1 MASFVKSHHV
11 LGLSLLVGLVLTIV
25 SAANSYQIAYPP
37 AHSGSE
43 VNHSSLSKPW
53 GKASLSA
60 GLDTTAVVFL
70 VVACVSA
77 YLTAKAARSLN
88 GN

>member
-11 LGLSLLVGLVLTIV
+11 LGLSLFAGLVLTIV

-37 AHSGSE
+37 AHSGSD
-43 VNHSSLSKPW
+43 VHHSSLSKHW

-70 VVACVSA
+70 VVACISA
-77 YLTAKAARSLN
+77 YLTSKAARPLS